1 MAQEPQQTEAAE
13 APGPIGREWSLR
25 ALTAQI
31 GVSAITLNKRLVGV
45 PYRFDMKKNAK
56 LYFLPDVIKALSGH
70 GPNAKPDFDAAKARK
85 MTAEAGLSEI
95 EFAKERGEVI
105 ELQVIEDVLIREY
118 SAVREKLLSIPA
130 KLAPLL
136 DSMKPG
142 IEAKRALLMQE
153 IVEALAELDTNDG
166 IKSFLDL
173 AKTLAAVEEAAAVD
187 QDGEEDRVPSPFDA
201 DSEPVGGPKAKAKQR
216 K

>member
-1 MAQEPQQTEAAE
+1 MQ
-13 APGPIGREWSLR
+13 
-25 ALTAQI
+25 
-31 GVSAITLNKRLVGV
+31 VSRPTLVKYLGDC
-45 PYRFDMKKNAK
+45 PFRFEVETNSK
-56 LYFLPDVIKALSGH
+56 LYLLPDVIRALSGH
-70 GPNAKPDFDAAKARK
+70 GGGKSAKPDFDAAKARK
-85 MTAEAGLSEI
+85 MTAEAGLAEI

-173 AKTLAAVEEAAAVD
+173 AKALATTEEAGAVD
-187 QDGEEDRVPSPFDA
+187 QDGEERGVSSSIFTDG
-201 DSEPVGGPKAKAKQR
+201 EPVGGPKAKAKQR